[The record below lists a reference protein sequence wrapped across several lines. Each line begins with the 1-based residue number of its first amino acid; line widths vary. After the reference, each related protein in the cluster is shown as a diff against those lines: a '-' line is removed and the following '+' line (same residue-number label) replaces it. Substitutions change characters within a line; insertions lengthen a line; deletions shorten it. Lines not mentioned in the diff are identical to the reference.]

1 MPPTEIMLTVL
12 AALFTS
18 GALANDIDGGAARNG
33 YQRLPPQTTEK
44 GAIGATSKAAAYVR
58 LEEPGRKLK
67 VLDLGAKSEQP
78 NTSYSIVSFEI
89 DCPKMSMRYR
99 SAQLLDPPWNPKGVE
114 RPVRG
119 PWHSPKSG
127 SVQEQALSFACKA

>member
-1 MPPTEIMLTVL
+1 MQPTKIAPTLL
-12 AALFTS
+12 AALLTS
-18 GALANDIDGGAARNG
+18 GALANDIDGEAARNG
-33 YQRLPPQTTEK
+33 YQRLPPLTNEK
-44 GAIGATSKAAAYVR
+44 GAIGATSKAAAYVKIV
-58 LEEPGRKLK
+58 EPGRKLQI
-67 VLDLGAKSEQP
+67 LDLGAKSEQP

-119 PWHSPKSG
+119 PWHSPKSN
-127 SVQEQALSFACKA
+127 SVQEQALSLTCKA

>member
-1 MPPTEIMLTVL
+1 ML
-12 AALFTS
+12 AALLAS
-18 GALANDIDGGAARNG
+18 GSLADDIHGEAARNG
-33 YQRLPPQTTEK
+33 YQRLPPLTNERGEV
-44 GAIGATSKAAAYVR
+44 GAASKAGAYVTIV
-58 LEEPGRKLK
+58 EPGRKLK
-67 VLDLGAKSEQP
+67 ILDLGAKSEQP

-119 PWHSPKSG
+119 PWHSPKSK
-127 SVQEQALSFACKA
+127 SVQEQALSLACKA